1 MLFSKKNKRSLFIV
15 SYCITILLGCL
26 LISCKCR
33 NGGKTGSSPID
44 DASIFD
50 SDSSDMPTRLDDL
63 SIQVNKTILLGD
75 DTILPIIF
83 LSTNENI
90 QLEDYILQI
99 TLEEPA
105 SNQNH
110 TKSTIYLQGDEER
123 QTRVRKLLTKFPSLE
138 DVHNAQS
145 RQLVFCLEPAPNC
158 NEINIKIELVNSK
171 TATVLADKRVAWK
184 NLQASFKNIKYNPLT
199 KILTCAVQNLR
210 DIPIEELTLTYQ
222 NTTKNEV
229 ILHLLPNQALTFKLE
244 KQAYKE
250 LQFQLDFK
258 EVALAEFTFELAY
271 RDSSLAIQAILVKN
285 IQIVLEGLNSQH
297 TFGGNELVKCF
308 IKNLSA
314 HPVETS
320 DLTISLTYPSHT
332 TFALFNTSE
341 NDIQP
346 ISSGL
351 TLNGLTSKKILASGE
366 AASIK
371 LGLVK
376 ATSQFDATVSLE
388 IGSVDRLY
396 TEPYIKQNLSWRADA
411 TLSTKNL
418 VNMTGLNSSTILT
431 EEPGTTNTP
440 NLAETGTLA
449 KRILPTTQQSKVPAT
464 NQPDY
469 QKESNYNKQT
479 SNSLDLSNEPISFTN
494 DTSINAKNNLPSTQL
509 KAFTDVATVDLD
521 KQKQHIQNVIDLA
534 RELCYTDMDDP
545 VTLISHIASLWETIP
560 TIDAYVFS
568 MPEAVS
574 NAYEEVLKGYA
585 TLDIYLMDTELD
597 HLLPDLASKVKNIII
612 NIDKAA
618 KIVNSATAHT
628 RLSRCYSYATMAYM
642 ACCKDKESS
651 MYADQALELA
661 NLAQAACYES
671 SRMDSYM
678 HAAKAYCYAITG
690 YQKIFS
696 TYLSSDVNKCKY
708 FVEQAQYA
716 ARMAHHTA
724 NISENKEI
732 YTEAVRASEEVKE
745 MDRMLTTTTKQE

>member
-1 MLFSKKNKRSLFIV
+1 MLFPKKNKRTLFII

-33 NGGKTGSSPID
+33 NSGKTASSPID
-44 DASIFD
+44 DASLFD
-50 SDSSDMPTRLDDL
+50 GDSSDMPTKFNDF

-75 DTILPIIF
+75 DTVLPIIF

-99 TLEEPA
+99 TLEEPT
-105 SNQNH
+105 SNQNN
-110 TKSTIYLQGDEER
+110 TKSTIYLQGDEDR
-123 QTRVRKLLTKFPSLE
+123 QTRIRKLLANFPSLGNY
-138 DVHNAQS
+138 HAQS
-145 RQLVFCLEPAPNC
+145 RKLDFCLEPATVC
-158 NEINIKIELVNSK
+158 NEINIEIELVNSK
-171 TATVLADKRVAWK
+171 TATVLANKRVTWK
-184 NLQASFKNIKYNPLT
+184 NLQASFKDIKYNPLT
-199 KILTCAVQNLR
+199 KILTCVVQNSR
-210 DIPIEELTLTYQ
+210 DIPIEELTLTYE

-250 LQFQLDFK
+250 LQFQLELK
-258 EVALAEFTFELAY
+258 EVDLAEFKFELTY
-271 RDSSLAIQAILVKN
+271 RNSSLATQAILVKN
-285 IQIVLEGLNSQH
+285 IQIALEGLNSQH

-314 HPVETS
+314 HPIETS
-320 DLTISLTYPSHT
+320 DLAISLTYPSHT
-332 TFALFNTSE
+332 TFALLNASG

-351 TLNGLTSKKILASGE
+351 TLNNLTSKNILASGE
-366 AASIK
+366 AASIT

-396 TEPYIKQNLSWRADA
+396 TEPYIKQHLSWRADA
-411 TLSTKNL
+411 TDSTKNR
-418 VNMTGLNSSTILT
+418 VDSAGINSPTTLT

-449 KRILPTTQQSKVPAT
+449 KRTLPTAQQAKVSDN

-469 QKESNYNKQT
+469 QKETNTNKQT
-479 SNSLDLSNEPISFTN
+479 RNSLDFSNEPMSFTD
-494 DTSINAKNNLPSTQL
+494 DTSTNTKNNLLPTQL
-509 KAFTDVATVDLD
+509 KVFTDVATVDLN

-534 RELCYTDMDDP
+534 RELCYIDMNDR
-545 VTLISHIASLWETIP
+545 VTLISHIAGLWETLP

-574 NAYEEVLKGYA
+574 NAYEEVLKGYT

-597 HLLPDLASKVKNIII
+597 HLLPDLASKVKNIISR
-612 NIDKAA
+612 IDKAA
-618 KIVNSATAHT
+618 KIIDSATAYT
-628 RLSRCYSYATMAYM
+628 RLSRCYSYATMTYM

-661 NLAQAACYES
+661 NLAQAACYKS
-671 SRMDSYM
+671 SSMESYM
-678 HAAKAYCYAITG
+678 HAAKAYCYAITA
-690 YQKIFS
+690 YQKIFT
-696 TYLSSDVNKCKY
+696 TYLGSDVNKCKL
-708 FVEQAQYA
+708 FIEQAQYA
-716 ARMAHHTA
+716 ARMAHYTA
-724 NISENKEI
+724 NISEDKEI

-745 MDRMLTTTTKQE
+745 MDRMLSIATRKE